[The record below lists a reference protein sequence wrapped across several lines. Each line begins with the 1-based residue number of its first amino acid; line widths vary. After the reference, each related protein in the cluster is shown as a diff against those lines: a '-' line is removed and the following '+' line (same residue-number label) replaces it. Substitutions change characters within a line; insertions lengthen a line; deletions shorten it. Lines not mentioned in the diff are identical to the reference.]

1 MHLLVIKSAIKML
14 HGGNL
19 KLMWTGT
26 DG

>member
-1 MHLLVIKSAIKML
+1 LVNKCANNNDA
-14 HGGNL
+14 GGNL